1 MKTLGVKEAA
11 AVIKDFVELDRA
23 ARVDPERLHEM
34 VFVKGVVEELGL
46 DASNPENMAH
56 VTTVLRE
63 HDIAL
68 HARQEYPKWV
78 KHHKGGDV
86 IVNDADEEKAASTKP
101 MAEEPSPVV
110 EPPAP
115 VFEEPPIEDP
125 VGEEPRTKRGQK
137 KDVPTL

>member
-11 AVIKDFVELDRA
+11 AAIKDFVELDRA

-34 VFVKGVVEELGL
+34 AFVKDVVEELGL

-86 IVNDADEEKAASTKP
+86 IVHDADEEKAATTEP
-101 MAEEPSPVV
+101 ITEEPTTVI
-110 EPPAP
+110 EPTAP
-115 VFEEPPIEDP
+115 VFEEPPVTTD
-125 VGEEPRTKRGQK
+125 GTLAKRGPK
-137 KDVPTL
+137 KDVPTP